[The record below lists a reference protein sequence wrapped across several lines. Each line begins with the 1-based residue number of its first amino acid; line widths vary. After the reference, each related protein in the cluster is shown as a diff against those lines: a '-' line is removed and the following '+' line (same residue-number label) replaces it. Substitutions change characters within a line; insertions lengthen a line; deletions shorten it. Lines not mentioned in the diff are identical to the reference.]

1 MSFKSYGLVVLLV
14 LGMIASSA
22 MAGNIT
28 GTVTYEGDVP
38 ARPALTATK
47 DQHCIDAVKGTKS
60 EALVVSK
67 GKGIKNVVLYAR
79 VRGAKATVPEGDNP
93 KLDQVGCAYYPHVL
107 AVVAGS
113 TVDITSSDPVAHNV
127 HSHAKKNEAINYQI
141 PQPGK
146 IIPHKVAKAEEIKF
160 TCDIHAWMTGY
171 IVAVNS
177 NFFAVTGYKD
187 AEGGWFGSDAYEKS
201 ADPGN
206 YIIADVPA
214 GKVRVV
220 AWHEELGS
228 ANKTVEVPASGDIAV
243 NFTSADFKKRA
254 KK

>member
-1 MSFKSYGLVVLLV
+1 MKVLVTLL
-14 LGMIASSA
+14 LSA
-22 MAGNIT
+22 MLASTAFAGTIT
-28 GTVTYEGDVP
+28 GTVMYDGDAP

-47 DQHCIDAVKGTKS
+47 DQHCIDAVTGTKS

-67 GKGIKNVVLYAR
+67 GKGIKNVVIYAR
-79 VRGAKATVPEGDNP
+79 VRGAKVTVPDKNP
-93 KLDQVGCAYYPHVL
+93 VMDQKGCAYYPHVL

-113 TVDITSSDPVAHNV
+113 TVDITSSDPIAHNV
-127 HSHAKKNEAINYQI
+127 HSHAKKNDAINYQI

-146 IIPHKVAKAEEIKF
+146 VIPHKIAKAEEIKF

-177 NFFAVTGYKD
+177 NFFTVTGYKD
-187 AEGGWFGSDAYEKS
+187 ADGAWISSDDYEKS
-201 ADPGN
+201 ADAGG
-206 YIIADVPA
+206 YSIADVPA

-243 NFTSADFKKRA
+243 NFTSADFKKRSR
-254 KK
+254 

>member
-1 MSFKSYGLVVLLV
+1 MKIIVALLV
-14 LGMIASSA
+14 LGMVVSTAY
-22 MAGNIT
+22 AGNIT
-28 GTVTYEGDVP
+28 GTVLYEGDAP
-38 ARPALTATK
+38 ARTMLTATK
-47 DQHCIDAVKGTKS
+47 EQHCIDAVKGTKS
-60 EALVVSK
+60 EELVVSK

-79 VRGAKATVPEGDNP
+79 VRGAKVTVPDKNP
-93 KLDQVGCAYYPHVL
+93 VMDQKGCAYFPHVL

-113 TVDITSSDPVAHNV
+113 TVDITSSDPIAHNV

-146 IIPHKVAKAEEIKF
+146 VIPHKIEKAEPIKF

-171 IVAVNS
+171 IVAVDS
-177 NFFAVTGYKD
+177 NFFTMTGDKD
-187 AEGGWFGSDAYEKS
+187 NKGNWLSSDAYEAS
-201 ADPGN
+201 ADKGS
-206 YIIADVPA
+206 YTLTDVPE

-220 AWHEELGS
+220 AWHEALGS
-228 ANKTVEVPASGDIAV
+228 ANKTVEVPASGDINV

>member
-1 MSFKSYGLVVLLV
+1 MKVLITL
-14 LGMIASSA
+14 LLCA
-22 MAGNIT
+22 MLTSTTFAGTIT
-28 GTVTYEGDVP
+28 GTVMYDGDAP

-47 DQHCIDAVKGTKS
+47 DQHCIDAVAGTKS
-60 EALVVSK
+60 EVLVVSK
-67 GKGIKNVVLYAR
+67 GKGIKNVVIYAR
-79 VRGAKATVPEGDNP
+79 VRGAKVTVPDKNP
-93 KLDQVGCAYYPHVL
+93 VMDQRGCAYYPHVL

-113 TVDITSSDPVAHNV
+113 TVDITSSDPIAHNV
-127 HSHAKKNEAINYQI
+127 HSHAKKNDAINYQI

-146 IIPHKVAKAEEIKF
+146 IIPHKIAKTENIKF

-177 NFFAVTGYKD
+177 NYFTVTGYKD
-187 AEGGWFGSDAYEKS
+187 DKGAWIGSGNYEKS
-201 ADPGN
+201 ADTGG
-206 YIIADVPA
+206 YSIADVPA

-243 NFTSADFKKRA
+243 NFTSADFKKRSR
-254 KK
+254 

>member
-1 MSFKSYGLVVLLV
+1 MKVLIGLLLC
-14 LGMIASSA
+14 A
-22 MAGNIT
+22 MLVSTAFAVNIT
-28 GTVTYEGDVP
+28 GTVMYDGDAP

-47 DQHCIDAVKGTKS
+47 DQHCIDAVAGTKS

-67 GKGIKNVVLYAR
+67 GKGIKNVVIYAR
-79 VRGAKATVPEGDNP
+79 VRGAEVTVPDKNP
-93 KLDQVGCAYYPHVL
+93 VMDQNGCAYYPHVL
-107 AVVAGS
+107 AIVAGS

-127 HSHAKKNEAINYQI
+127 HSHAKKNDAINYQI

-146 IIPHKVAKAEEIKF
+146 IIPHKVAKAEQIKF

-171 IVAVNS
+171 IVAVDS
-177 NFFAVTGYKD
+177 NHFVVTGDKD
-187 AEGGWFGSDAYEKS
+187 ADGAWISSNDYEKS
-201 ADPGN
+201 ADTGS
-206 YIIADVPA
+206 YSIADVPA

-228 ANKTVEVPASGDIAV
+228 ANKTIEVPASGDIAV
-243 NFTSADFKKRA
+243 SFTSADFKKRA

>member
-1 MSFKSYGLVVLLV
+1 MKVLVALLFC
-14 LGMIASSA
+14 A
-22 MAGNIT
+22 MLTSTAFAGTIT
-28 GTVTYEGDVP
+28 GTVMYDGDAP

-67 GKGIKNVVLYAR
+67 SKGIKNVVIYAR
-79 VRGAKATVPEGDNP
+79 VRGAKVTVPDKNP
-93 KLDQVGCAYYPHVL
+93 VMDQKGCAYYPHVL

-113 TVDITSSDPVAHNV
+113 TVDITSSDPIAHNV
-127 HSHAKKNEAINYQI
+127 HSHAKKNDAINYQI

-146 IIPHKVAKAEEIKF
+146 VIPHKVAKAEEIKF

-177 NFFAVTGYKD
+177 NYFAVTGYKD
-187 AEGGWFGSDAYEKS
+187 DKGAWISSDNYEKS
-201 ADPGN
+201 ADTGG
-206 YIIADVPA
+206 YSIADVPE

-228 ANKTVEVPASGDIAV
+228 ANKTVEVPASGDVAV

-254 KK
+254 K

>member
-1 MSFKSYGLVVLLV
+1 MKVLVALLV
-14 LGMIASSA
+14 FGMLASVA
-22 MAGNIT
+22 FAGNIT
-28 GTVTYEGDVP
+28 GTVMYEGDAP

-47 DQHCIDAVKGTKS
+47 DQHCIDAVTGTKS
-60 EALVVSK
+60 EALIVSK
-67 GKGIKNVVLYAR
+67 GKGIKNVVIYAR
-79 VRGAKATVPEGDNP
+79 VRGAKPTVPDKNP
-93 KLDQVGCAYYPHVL
+93 VMDQKGCAYYPHVL

-113 TVDITSSDPVAHNV
+113 TVDLTSSDPVAHNV

-146 IIPHKVAKAEEIKF
+146 VIPHKVAKAEEIKF

-171 IVAVNS
+171 IVAVPN
-177 NFFAVTGYKD
+177 NFFTVTGYKNAD
-187 AEGGWFGSDAYEKS
+187 GTWISSDDYEKS
-201 ADPGN
+201 ADTGA
-206 YIIADVPA
+206 YSIAEVPA
-214 GKVRVV
+214 GRVRVI

-254 KK
+254 K

>member
-1 MSFKSYGLVVLLV
+1 MKVLVALLV
-14 LGMIASSA
+14 FGMLASVA
-22 MAGNIT
+22 FAGNIT
-28 GTVTYEGDVP
+28 GTVMYEGDAP

-47 DQHCIDAVKGTKS
+47 DQHCIDAVTGTKS
-60 EALVVSK
+60 EALIVSK
-67 GKGIKNVVLYAR
+67 GKGIKNVVIYAR
-79 VRGAKATVPEGDNP
+79 VRGAKPTVPDKNP
-93 KLDQVGCAYYPHVL
+93 VMDQKGCAYYPHVL

-113 TVDITSSDPVAHNV
+113 TVDLTSSDPVAHNV

-146 IIPHKVAKAEEIKF
+146 VIPHKVAKAEEIKF

-171 IVAVNS
+171 IVAVPN
-177 NFFAVTGYKD
+177 NFFTVTGYKNAD
-187 AEGGWFGSDAYEKS
+187 GTWISSDDYEKS
-201 ADPGN
+201 ADAGA
-206 YIIADVPA
+206 YSIAEVPA
-214 GKVRVV
+214 GRVRVI

-254 KK
+254 K

>member
-1 MSFKSYGLVVLLV
+1 MKVLVALLAF
-14 LGMIASSA
+14 GMLASVA
-22 MAGNIT
+22 FAGTIT
-28 GTVTYEGDVP
+28 GTVTYEGDAP

-47 DQHCIDAVKGTKS
+47 DQHCVDAVKGTKS

-67 GKGIKNVVLYAR
+67 GKGIKNVVIYAR
-79 VRGAKATVPEGDNP
+79 IRGAKPTVPEKNP
-93 KLDQVGCAYYPHVL
+93 VMDQKGCAYYPHVL

-113 TVDITSSDPVAHNV
+113 TVDLTSSDPVAHNV

-146 IIPHKVAKAEEIKF
+146 VIPHKVAKAEEIKF

-171 IVAVNS
+171 IVAVPN
-177 NFFAVTGYKD
+177 NFFTVTGYKNAD
-187 AEGGWFGSDAYEKS
+187 GGWMSSDDYEKS
-201 ADPGN
+201 ADTGG
-206 YIIADVPA
+206 YSIADVPA
-214 GKVRVV
+214 GRARVV

-228 ANKTVEVPASGDIAV
+228 ANKTVEVPASGDISV

-254 KK
+254 K

>member
-1 MSFKSYGLVVLLV
+1 MKVLVSLVVCAML
-14 LGMIASSA
+14 ASTA
-22 MAGNIT
+22 FAGTIT
-28 GTVTYEGDVP
+28 GTVMYDGDAP

-47 DQHCIDAVKGTKS
+47 DQHCIDAVTGTKS

-79 VRGAKATVPEGDNP
+79 VRGAKVTIPEKNP
-93 KLDQVGCAYYPHVL
+93 VMDQKGCAYYPHVL

-113 TVDITSSDPVAHNV
+113 TVDLTSSDPIAHNV
-127 HSHAKKNEAINYQI
+127 HSHATKNEAINYQI

-146 IIPHKVAKAEEIKF
+146 IIPHKIEKAEEIKF

-171 IVAVNS
+171 IVAVPS
-177 NFFAVTGYKD
+177 NFFTVTGYKNAD
-187 AEGGWFGSDAYEKS
+187 GAWMSSDAYEKS
-201 ADPGN
+201 ADTGN
-206 YIIADVPA
+206 YSIADVPA
-214 GKVRVV
+214 GRVRVV

-228 ANKTVEVPASGDIAV
+228 ANKTIEVPASGDIAV

-254 KK
+254 K

>member
-1 MSFKSYGLVVLLV
+1 MKVLVTLLSCV
-14 LGMIASSA
+14 MLASTA
-22 MAGNIT
+22 FAGTIT
-28 GTVTYEGDVP
+28 GTVMYDGDVP

-47 DQHCIDAVKGTKS
+47 DQHCIDAVTGTKS

-79 VRGAKATVPEGDNP
+79 VRGAKVTIPEKNP
-93 KLDQVGCAYYPHVL
+93 VMDQKGCAYYPHVL

-113 TVDITSSDPVAHNV
+113 TVDLTSSDPIAHNV
-127 HSHAKKNEAINYQI
+127 HSHATKNEAINYQI

-146 IIPHKVAKAEEIKF
+146 IIPHKIEKAEEIKF

-171 IVAVNS
+171 IVAVPS
-177 NFFAVTGYKD
+177 NFFTVTGYKD
-187 AEGGWFGSDAYEKS
+187 ADGAWISSDAYEKS
-201 ADPGN
+201 ADTGN
-206 YIIADVPA
+206 YSITDVPA
-214 GKVRVV
+214 GRVRVV

-228 ANKTVEVPASGDIAV
+228 ANKTIEVPASGDIAV

-254 KK
+254 R

>member
-1 MSFKSYGLVVLLV
+1 MKVLVTLL
-14 LGMIASSA
+14 LCAMLASTA
-22 MAGNIT
+22 FAGTIT
-28 GTVTYEGDVP
+28 GTVMYDGDAP

-47 DQHCIDAVKGTKS
+47 DQHCIDAVTGTKS

-67 GKGIKNVVLYAR
+67 GKGIKNVVIYAR
-79 VRGAKATVPEGDNP
+79 VPGAKVTVPDKNP
-93 KLDQVGCAYYPHVL
+93 VMDQKGCAYYPHVL

-113 TVDITSSDPVAHNV
+113 TVDLTSSDPVAHNV
-127 HSHAKKNEAINYQI
+127 HSHAKKNDAINYQI

-146 IIPHKVAKAEEIKF
+146 VIPHKVTKAEEIKF

-177 NFFAVTGYKD
+177 NYFAVTGYKD
-187 AEGGWFGSDAYEKS
+187 ADGAWISSDDYEKS
-201 ADPGN
+201 ADTGG
-206 YIIADVPA
+206 YSIADVPT
-214 GKVRVV
+214 GRVRVV

-228 ANKTVEVPASGDIAV
+228 ANKIVEVPASGDIAV

-254 KK
+254 R